1 MVQLHGCFL
10 MFWVDDLWY
19 IKETGADKTEISKKR
34 ISVSDQTEPRKIATL
49 PKNSFSECFS
59 NTGFMGL

>member
-1 MVQLHGCFL
+1 